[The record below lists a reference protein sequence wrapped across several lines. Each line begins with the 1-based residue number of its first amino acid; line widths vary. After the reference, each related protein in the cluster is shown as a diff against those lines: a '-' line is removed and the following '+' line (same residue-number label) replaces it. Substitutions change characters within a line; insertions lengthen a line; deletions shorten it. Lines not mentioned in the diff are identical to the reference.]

1 MVNLEDVYTVII
13 SYSYLCQRK
22 VGRSIHKT
30 PPFST
35 INFKNGGVIL

>member
-1 MVNLEDVYTVII
+1 MVNLVDICTVII

-35 INFKNGGVIL
+35 INFKKGGVIL